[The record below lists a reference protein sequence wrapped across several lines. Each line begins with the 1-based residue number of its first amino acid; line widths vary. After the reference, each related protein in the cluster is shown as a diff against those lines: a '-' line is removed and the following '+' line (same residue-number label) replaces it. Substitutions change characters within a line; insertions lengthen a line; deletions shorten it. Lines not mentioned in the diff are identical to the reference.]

1 MSRTLA
7 REDAFKLIFE
17 MRTSNKSP
25 ESIIAYLCETAQVNN
40 EMWAQES
47 VSRENMD
54 YIQVV
59 VNGIEDNTTEINEKI
74 SSQLRKWTIERLSKV
89 NLALLQLGTYELL
102 YMDDVPDKVAINEAV
117 ELAKKYGGE
126 ESAAFVNGVLG
137 AIEKDK

>member
-74 SSQLRKWTIERLSKV
+74 SSKLRKWTIERLSKV

>member
-17 MRTSNKSP
+17 LRTSNKSP
-25 ESIIAYLCETAQVNN
+25 ESIIAYLCETAQENN

-54 YIQVV
+54 YIQAV
-59 VNGIEDNTTEINEKI
+59 VNGIEDNEAEINKKI
-74 SSQLRKWTIERLSKV
+74 SSKLRKWTIERLSKV

-137 AIEKDK
+137 TIEKDK

>member
-54 YIQVV
+54 YIQAV

-74 SSQLRKWTIERLSKV
+74 SSKLRKWTIERLSKV

>member
-17 MRTSNKSP
+17 LRTSNKSP
-25 ESIIAYLCETAQVNN
+25 ESIIAYLCETAQENN

-54 YIQVV
+54 YIQAV

-74 SSQLRKWTIERLSKV
+74 SSKLRKWTIERLSKV

>member
-25 ESIIAYLCETAQVNN
+25 ESIIAYLCETAQENN

-54 YIQVV
+54 YIQAV

-74 SSQLRKWTIERLSKV
+74 SSKLRKWTIERLSKV
-89 NLALLQLGTYELL
+89 NLALLQLGVYELL

-126 ESAAFVNGVLG
+126 ESGAFVNGVLG

>member
-17 MRTSNKSP
+17 LRTSNKSP
-25 ESIIAYLCETAQVNN
+25 ESIIAYLCETAQENN
-40 EMWAQES
+40 EMWAQKS

-54 YIQVV
+54 YIQAV
-59 VNGIEDNTTEINEKI
+59 VNGIEDNEAEINEKI
-74 SSQLRKWTIERLSKV
+74 SSKLRKWTIERLSKV

>member
-54 YIQVV
+54 YIQAV

-74 SSQLRKWTIERLSKV
+74 SSKLRKWTIERLSKV

-102 YMDDVPDKVAINEAV
+102 YMDEVPDKVAINEAV

>member
-17 MRTSNKSP
+17 LRTSNKSP
-25 ESIIAYLCETAQVNN
+25 ESIIAYLCETAQENN

-54 YIQVV
+54 YIQAV
-59 VNGIEDNTTEINEKI
+59 VNGIEDNEAEINEKI
-74 SSQLRKWTIERLSKV
+74 SSKLRKWTIERLSKV

>member
-54 YIQVV
+54 YIQAV

-74 SSQLRKWTIERLSKV
+74 SSKLRKWTI
-89 NLALLQLGTYELL
+89 
-102 YMDDVPDKVAINEAV
+102 
-117 ELAKKYGGE
+117 
-126 ESAAFVNGVLG
+126 
-137 AIEKDK
+137 

>member
-17 MRTSNKSP
+17 LRTSNKSP
-25 ESIIAYLCETAQVNN
+25 ESIIAYLCETAQENN

-54 YIQVV
+54 YIQAV

-74 SSQLRKWTIERLSKV
+74 SSKLRKWTIERLSKV

-102 YMDDVPDKVAINEAV
+102 YMDKVPDKVAINEAV